1 MKLRATLLAICVL
14 AASAKSETA
23 KGIRRSL
30 LDAKDLSLREERK
43 DAHAKAAEELIN
55 VALEK
60 NWTVPFEEEYESA
73 ELELAEK
80 DLSLHKERQD
90 AHAKATAE
98 LIKVAL
104 EKNSTVLF
112 EEESA
117 ELAEVLKD
125 PRAIVR
131 LAHAYLSRYTL
142 QND

>member
-43 DAHAKAAEELIN
+43 DAHAKAAAELIN

-60 NWTVPFEEEYESA
+60 NWTAVPFEEEYESA

-142 QND
+142 